1 MEHRQFDT
9 FDALRFFACLKVF
22 LLHIPIVAFPVFSF
36 LKAEGGIGV
45 IMFFALSGFLISYI
59 LLSEKESTGK
69 VNLKRFYLKR
79 SMRICPLF
87 YAMLLFAFCTPFILN
102 MLHLPSS
109 SEGYEPNW
117 LMSVLFLENYKSMV
131 ENCDANVAPLAV
143 MWSLCIEMHFY
154 LVWGLTVKFAKMKH
168 IPIIFALIIV
178 IANVARIV
186 LFAHDLN
193 TCELLSNFDYFIYGA
208 IPAYCLV
215 KYGDKMEN
223 FVNRIPVLTKW
234 LSIIVAIALV
244 VIAPLLSDMVKVL
257 IMPTLWGVSFGWTI
271 TLFTP
276 RESRFKI
283 SQGNILSRLGR
294 YTYGFYLFHLI
305 WIMLLVKVFDMFG
318 LSLDNIGWATLMLVL
333 AFSTTMATAWAS
345 YNLFEKRFIR
355 FASRKSKV

>member
-1 MEHRQFDT
+1 MGRRQFET
-9 FDALRFFACLKVF
+9 FDALRLFACLKVY

-36 LKAEGGIGV
+36 IKADGGIGV
-45 IMFFALSGFLISYI
+45 IMFFVLSGFLISYI
-59 LLSEKESTGK
+59 LLSEKERTGK

-102 MLHLPSS
+102 LLHLPSS
-109 SEGYEPNW
+109 TEGYEPNW
-117 LMSVLFLENYKSMV
+117 LMSVLFLENYKSMI

-154 LVWGLTVKFAKMKH
+154 LVWGLTVKFVKMKH
-168 IPIIFALIIV
+168 IPIIFGLIV
-178 IANVARIV
+178 VVANIARIV
-186 LFAHDLN
+186 LFANDIN
-193 TCELLSNFDYFIYGA
+193 TCELLSNFDYFIFGA

-215 KYGDKMEN
+215 KYGEKMEA
-223 FVNRIPVLTKW
+223 FVNRIPLWAKY

-244 VIAPLLSDMVKVL
+244 TIAPLLSDMPKTL
-257 IMPTLWGVSFGWTI
+257 IMPTLWGVSFGWLV

-276 RESRFKI
+276 KESNFKI
-283 SQGNILSRLGR
+283 SSHNILSKLGR

-305 WIMLLVKVFDMFG
+305 WIMLLVKLFDTFS
-318 LSLDNIGWATLMLVL
+318 LPLDNIGYAILMIILSF
-333 AFSTTMATAWAS
+333 ATTMATAWAS

-355 FASRKSKV
+355 FASRKANA

>member
-1 MEHRQFDT
+1 MERRQFDT
-9 FDALRFFACLKVF
+9 FDSLRLFACLKVF

-36 LKAEGGIGV
+36 IKADGGIGV

-59 LLSEKESTGK
+59 LLSEKQQTGN
-69 VNLKRFYLKR
+69 VNLKSFYLKR

-102 MLHLPSS
+102 LLHLPSS

-117 LMSVLFLENYKSMV
+117 LMSVLFLENYKSMA

-168 IPIIFALIIV
+168 IPIIFAFIIV

-193 TCELLSNFDYFIYGA
+193 TCELLSNFDYFIFGA

-215 KYGDKMEN
+215 KYGAKMEN
-223 FVNRIPVLTKW
+223 FVNCIPLWTKR
-234 LSIIVAIALV
+234 LSIIATITLVA
-244 VIAPLLSDMVKVL
+244 IAPLLSNMAKTL

-283 SQGNILSRLGR
+283 SSGNILSKLGR
-294 YTYGFYLFHLI
+294 YTYGFYLLHLI
-305 WIMLLVKVFDMFG
+305 WIMLLVKIFEMFG
-318 LSLDNIGWATLMLVL
+318 LALDNIGWATLMLVL
-333 AFSTTMATAWAS
+333 AFATTMATAWAS
-345 YNLFEKRFIR
+345 YNLFEKRFIKI
-355 FASRKSKV
+355 AK

>member
-1 MEHRQFDT
+1 MERRQFDT
-9 FDALRFFACLKVF
+9 FDALRLFACLKVF

-36 LKAEGGIGV
+36 IKADGGIGV

-59 LLSEKESTGK
+59 LLSEKQRTGN
-69 VNLKRFYLKR
+69 VNLKSFYLKR

-102 MLHLPSS
+102 LLHLPSS

-117 LMSVLFLENYKSMV
+117 LMSVLFLENYKSMA

-168 IPIIFALIIV
+168 IPIIFAFIIV

-193 TCELLSNFDYFIYGA
+193 TCELFSNFDYFIFGA

-215 KYGDKMEN
+215 KYGDRMEN
-223 FVNRIPVLTKW
+223 FVNRIPLWTKW
-234 LSIIVAIALV
+234 LSIIATIALV
-244 VIAPLLSDMVKVL
+244 AIAPLLSNMAKTL

-276 RESRFKI
+276 RESRFRI
-283 SQGNILSRLGR
+283 SPGNILSKLGR
-294 YTYGFYLFHLI
+294 YTYGFYLLHLI
-305 WIMLLVKVFDMFG
+305 WIMLLVKVFEMFG
-318 LSLDNIGWATLMLVL
+318 LALDNIGWAILMLVL
-333 AFSTTMATAWAS
+333 AFATTMATAWAS

-355 FASRKSKV
+355 IASRRTK

>member
-1 MEHRQFDT
+1 MERRQFDT
-9 FDALRFFACLKVF
+9 FDALRLFACLKVF

-36 LKAEGGIGV
+36 IKADGGIGV
-45 IMFFALSGFLISYI
+45 IMFFSLSGFLISYI
-59 LLSEKESTGK
+59 LLSEKQQTGN
-69 VNLKRFYLKR
+69 VNLKSFYLKR

-87 YAMLLFAFCTPFILN
+87 YAMLLFAFCTPFILDL
-102 MLHLPSS
+102 LHLPSS

-117 LMSVLFLENYKSMV
+117 LMSVLFLENYKSMD

-168 IPIIFALIIV
+168 IPIIFAFIIV

-193 TCELLSNFDYFIYGA
+193 TCELLSNFDYFIFGA

-215 KYGDKMEN
+215 KYGDRMET
-223 FVNRIPVLTKW
+223 FVNRIPLWTKW
-234 LSIIVAIALV
+234 LSIIATIALV
-244 VIAPLLSDMVKVL
+244 AIAPLLSNMAKTL

-276 RESRFKI
+276 RESRFRI
-283 SQGNILSRLGR
+283 SPGNILSKLGR
-294 YTYGFYLFHLI
+294 YTYGFYLLHLI
-305 WIMLLVKVFDMFG
+305 WIMLLVKVFEMFG
-318 LSLDNIGWATLMLVL
+318 LALDNIGWAILMLVL
-333 AFSTTMATAWAS
+333 AFATTMATAWAS

-355 FASRKSKV
+355 FASRRAK

>member
-1 MEHRQFDT
+1 MENRQFET
-9 FDALRFFACLKVF
+9 FDALRLFACIKVF
-22 LLHIPIVAFPVFSF
+22 LLHIPIVAFPFFSF
-36 LKAEGGIGV
+36 IKADGGIGV
-45 IMFFALSGFLISYI
+45 VMFFVLSGFLISYI

-69 VNLKRFYLKR
+69 VNLKRFYFKR

-102 MLHLPSS
+102 ALHLPSS

-117 LMSVLFLENYKSMV
+117 LMSVLFLENYKSMA

-168 IPIIFALIIV
+168 IPIIFAAIIV
-178 IANVARIV
+178 IANVARVV

-193 TCELLSNFDYFIYGA
+193 TCELLSNFDYFIFGA

-215 KYGDKMEN
+215 KYGDRMEV
-223 FVNRIPVLTKW
+223 FVNRIPLWLKWMSIVLTIT
-234 LSIIVAIALV
+234 SVA
-244 VIAPLLSDMVKVL
+244 IAPLLSETIKILV
-257 IMPTLWGVSFGWTI
+257 MPTVWGVTFGWTV

-276 RESRFKI
+276 RESRFRI
-283 SQGNILSRLGR
+283 SSRNIMSRLGR

-305 WIMLLVKVFDMFG
+305 WIMLLVKVFEMLNLPLG
-318 LSLDNIGWATLMLVL
+318 NALWASLMLVA
-333 AFSTTMATAWAS
+333 AFATTMATAWAS

-355 FASRKSKV
+355 LAKK